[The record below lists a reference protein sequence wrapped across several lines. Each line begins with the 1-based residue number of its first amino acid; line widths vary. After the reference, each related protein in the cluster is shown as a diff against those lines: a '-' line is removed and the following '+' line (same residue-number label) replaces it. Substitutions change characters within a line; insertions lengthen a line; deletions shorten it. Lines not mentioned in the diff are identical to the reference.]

1 MNKNKPII
9 MDNNK
14 RIKEI
19 DREIEL
25 LNTQFVA
32 LNEKLVSLTNEKE
45 KLTTKDIDLAVKV
58 GDYIALSSRDDG
70 DYDKYMKV
78 KNIVVRFPDINLC
91 GPSYSIGVRDEFF
104 LYIEKDD
111 IEIINFNEQNNKD
124 VISIISKQ
132 EFDCKLDFTMK
143 AANKLF

>member
-1 MNKNKPII
+1 

-45 KLTTKDIDLAVKV
+45 KLTTKDIDLTVKV

-78 KNIVVRFPDINLC
+78 KNIEVRFPDINLC

-111 IEIINFNEQNNKD
+111 IEIVNFDDQNNKD

-132 EFDCKLDFTMK
+132 EFDGKLEYAIK

>member
-1 MNKNKPII
+1 

-45 KLTTKDIDLAVKV
+45 KLTT
-58 GDYIALSSRDDG
+58 
-70 DYDKYMKV
+70 
-78 KNIVVRFPDINLC
+78 
-91 GPSYSIGVRDEFF
+91 
-104 LYIEKDD
+104 
-111 IEIINFNEQNNKD
+111 
-124 VISIISKQ
+124 
-132 EFDCKLDFTMK
+132 
-143 AANKLF
+143 

>member
-1 MNKNKPII
+1 

-32 LNEKLVSLTNEKE
+32 LNEKLVSLTNEKN
-45 KLTTKDIDLAVKV
+45 KLTTKDIDLTVKV
-58 GDYIALSSRDDG
+58 GDYIALSSRDDV

-78 KNIVVRFPDINLC
+78 KNIDVRFPDINLC

-111 IEIINFNEQNNKD
+111 IEIVNFDDQNNKD

-132 EFDCKLDFTMK
+132 EFDGKLEYAMK
-143 AANKLF
+143 VANKLF

>member
-1 MNKNKPII
+1 

-45 KLTTKDIDLAVKV
+45 KLTNKDIDLTVKV

-70 DYDKYMKV
+70 DFDKYMKV
-78 KNIVVRFPDINLC
+78 NNIEVRFPDINLC
-91 GPSYSIGVRDEFF
+91 GPSYSIGVRDESF

-111 IEIINFNEQNNKD
+111 IEIINFYEQNNKD
-124 VISIISKQ
+124 VMSIISKQ
-132 EFDCKLDFTMK
+132 EFDGKLEYAIK
-143 AANKLF
+143 LANKMF